1 MKIHFGVLSKH
12 PFFLPS
18 PVVFVH
24 LIFDLFVYGRVVLS
38 MEGKSVIPMDEPF
51 LDQWRI
57 YTMYNTFR
65 TYRYLYSYS
74 LGSLIFFLVC
84 LFSFSGL
91 PRDSCANN
99 AANILSRTERNIP
112 KLTVI
117 FFAHQQILSAI
128 TIALLNR
135 RSSRTQKQMLYWSI
149 FMLSL

>member
-1 MKIHFGVLSKH
+1 
-12 PFFLPS
+12 
-18 PVVFVH
+18 
-24 LIFDLFVYGRVVLS
+24 
-38 MEGKSVIPMDEPF
+38 MEGKSVIPMDKPF

-57 YTMYNTFR
+57 HTMYNTFR

-99 AANILSRTERNIP
+99 AANILNRTERNIQ

-117 FFAHQQILSAI
+117 FLLINKFFQPLQLPYSTVGHQEP
-128 TIALLNR
+128 
-135 RSSRTQKQMLYWSI
+135 RSKCCTGAYSCYHYEHIIVLPRARERQCSKVSEKVKRGKTKV
-149 FMLSL
+149 